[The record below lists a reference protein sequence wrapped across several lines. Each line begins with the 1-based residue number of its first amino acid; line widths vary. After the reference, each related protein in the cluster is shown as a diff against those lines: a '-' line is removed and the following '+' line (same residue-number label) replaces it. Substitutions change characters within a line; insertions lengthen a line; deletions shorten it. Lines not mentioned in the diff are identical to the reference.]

1 MEFVTE
7 GNLSHIEWRNVL
19 IEDIWHTVDSI
30 EEIDVMQTQLGT
42 GNHTIWV
49 RAVSSEGIS
58 APLTVPLN
66 IGEAQASKSED
77 TPGFSLIFVVFSL
90 VLVTISRSRRA

>member
-1 MEFVTE
+1 MKPIDEIEVME
-7 GNLSHIEWRNVL
+7 
-19 IEDIWHTVDSI
+19 
-30 EEIDVMQTQLGT
+30 TQLGP

-66 IGEAQASKSED
+66 IGDSIQSPGEV
-77 TPGFSLIFVVFSL
+77 TPGFSLVFVVFSL
-90 VLVTISRSRRA
+90 LLVSTSRFRRA

>member
-1 MEFVTE
+1 
-7 GNLSHIEWRNVL
+7 
-19 IEDIWHTVDSI
+19 
-30 EEIDVMQTQLGT
+30 MQTQLGP

-66 IGEAQASKSED
+66 IGDAIASKSED
-77 TPGFSLIFVVFSL
+77 TPGFSFMFVALSLI
-90 VLVTISRSRRA
+90 LVTVSRSRRA